1 MLTDDKDQLQNYNS
15 DEAKLFRLRF
25 RVPYKLYEII
35 LEWTENWIAIN
46 TNTTLDATDIKT

>member
-15 DEAKLFRLRF
+15 DDAKLFRLRF

-35 LEWTENWIAIN
+35 LEWTENWIPIN
-46 TNTTLDATDIKT
+46 TNTTLETTDIKT

>member
-25 RVPYKLYEII
+25 RVPYKLDEMI

-46 TNTTLDATDIKT
+46 TNTTLDTN